1 MAFVP
6 RSNSDGDVLLGIFLC
21 SLELLEVF
29 VCGNLA
35 DRQSGGAD
43 SLQNAILLTFFK
55 KNNGFV
61 L

>member
-35 DRQSGGAD
+35 DRQCGGAD
-43 SLQNAILLTFFK
+43 SLQNAILLNFF
-55 KNNGFV
+55 
-61 L
+61 